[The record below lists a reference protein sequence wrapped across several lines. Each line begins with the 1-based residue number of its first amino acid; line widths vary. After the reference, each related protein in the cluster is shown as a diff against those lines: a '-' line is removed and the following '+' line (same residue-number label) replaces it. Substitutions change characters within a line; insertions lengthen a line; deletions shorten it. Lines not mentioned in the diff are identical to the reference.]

1 LQCRGCDGTVAE
13 DVGRCREWSRGP
25 GIGKRILKGM
35 VTRKGVNNGRGGGRS
50 TEWCQGRKVEAK
62 ADGTPH
68 FQEKAAK
75 RIREASRYAKYHAAK
90 DTVNHADMSESGSFK
105 GSMGLKGRV
114 VRIMARIVEGD
125 RGVNAHVN
133 RAENDADNGAEIR
146 RQKYLVFQHFHKS
159 SDIVA

>member
-1 LQCRGCDGTVAE
+1 
-13 DVGRCREWSRGP
+13 
-25 GIGKRILKGM
+25 
-35 VTRKGVNNGRGGGRS
+35 
-50 TEWCQGRKVEAK
+50 
-62 ADGTPH
+62 
-68 FQEKAAK
+68 
-75 RIREASRYAKYHAAK
+75 
-90 DTVNHADMSESGSFK
+90 
-105 GSMGLKGRV
+105 MGLKGRV